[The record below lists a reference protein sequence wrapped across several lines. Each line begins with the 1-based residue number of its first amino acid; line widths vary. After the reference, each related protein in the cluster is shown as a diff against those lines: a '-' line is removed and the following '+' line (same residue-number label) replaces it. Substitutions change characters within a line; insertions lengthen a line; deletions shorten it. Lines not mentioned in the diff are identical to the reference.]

1 MIYEETGLDMK
12 KKTVITRIL
21 PLNGEIPALSIA
33 AIKTEKTEVVLHV
46 EDA

>member
-1 MIYEETGLDMK
+1 MMYEETGLEMK

-21 PLNGEIPALSIA
+21 PLNGENPVLSIA
-33 AIKTEKTEVVLHV
+33 AIKTEKTEVVLQV